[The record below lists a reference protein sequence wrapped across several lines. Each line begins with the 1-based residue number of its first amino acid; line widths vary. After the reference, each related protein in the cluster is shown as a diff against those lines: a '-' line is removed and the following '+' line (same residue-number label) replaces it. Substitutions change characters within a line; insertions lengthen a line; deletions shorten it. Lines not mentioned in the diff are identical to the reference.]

1 MADFL
6 DELDGDFVKHLRASS
21 TIAAMVGSSTSAR
34 IFPEMARQGA
44 ALPHIVYTQAA
55 GSVQKSH
62 AGRTGDKEWTLHIYC
77 IGATQ
82 PSARALA
89 NLLEPYLNDIAGSA
103 DTVIGSGT
111 KIMVC
116 NAEIVDSGVESAANS
131 SDVKKFWVRLVARF
145 LIG

>member
-6 DELDGDFVKHLRASS
+6 DEVDGDFVKHVRANSA
-21 TIAAMVGSSTSAR
+21 IAALVGSGTSAR

-44 ALPHIVYTQAA
+44 ALPHIVYTQAS
-55 GSVQKSH
+55 GSVHKSH
-62 AGRTGDKEWTLHIYC
+62 AGRTGDKDWTLHIYC
-77 IGATQ
+77 FGANQ
-82 PSARALA
+82 PSSRALA
-89 NLLEPYLNDIAGSA
+89 NLLEPYLNDIANSS

-116 NAEIVDSGVESAANS
+116 NAEIVDSGVEAAANS